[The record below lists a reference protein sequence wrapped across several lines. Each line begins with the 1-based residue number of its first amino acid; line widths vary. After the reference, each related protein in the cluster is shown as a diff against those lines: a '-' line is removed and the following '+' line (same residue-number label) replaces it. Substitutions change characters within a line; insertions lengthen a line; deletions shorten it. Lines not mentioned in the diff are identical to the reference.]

1 MRRRPL
7 AVKTLDLL
15 TVPSS
20 EPTAPR
26 LWTRRDPAGER
37 REEPPHL
44 HRFFELVFI
53 EEGEGTHAIDGQR
66 FEASPGDAFWIAPG
80 QLHDA
85 AELYG
90 TTKWLIAFGAEVLTP
105 GQTEAAPLLDASSHS
120 WQMPFALARRG
131 HCRATLPPAQC
142 ESWRAR
148 LGQLEHELETRPLG
162 YAEASRAL
170 LQLLLLD
177 VTRLVSAGGVEP
189 ARASTPLLEAVFA
202 FIEDNYRRPIG
213 LRDVA
218 RAVNRSPAYLTD
230 MVHRETGRPIFGWI
244 AERRLA
250 EARRLLL
257 LSGESIEEIA
267 SAVGYG
273 DARHFSRQ
281 FRQHTGLPPRAWRK
295 ARLAPKETAHSP
307 KRRAL

>member
-1 MRRRPL
+1 MRPHSP
-7 AVKTLDLL
+7 ASKTLDVLSL
-15 TVPSS
+15 PSS

-26 LWTRRDPAGER
+26 LWTRRHPAHER
-37 REEPPHL
+37 REEAPHL

-53 EEGEGTHAIDGQR
+53 EEGEGTHAIDGRR
-66 FEASPGDAFWIAPG
+66 FDASPGDAFWSAPG

-85 AELYG
+85 AELYS
-90 TTKWLIAFGAEVLTP
+90 TTKWVIAFGADVLTP

-131 HCRATLPPAQC
+131 HCHATLPSSLC
-142 ESWRAR
+142 EFWRAR
-148 LGQLEHELETRPLG
+148 LGQLERELEVRPLG
-162 YAEASRAL
+162 YTEAARAL

-189 ARASTPLLEAVFA
+189 ARASTPLLTAVFA
-202 FIEDNYRRPIG
+202 FIEENYRRPIG

-230 MVHRETGRPIFGWI
+230 LVHRETGRPIFSWI
-244 AERRLA
+244 TERRMA

-257 LSGESIEEIA
+257 LSASPTEEIA

-273 DARHFSRQ
+273 DVRHFSRQ
-281 FRQHTGLPPRAWRK
+281 FRQHTGLPPHAWRK
-295 ARLAPKETAHSP
+295 AQLAPKETALAP